1 MSTMS
6 QRLQQI
12 WYGQRKPP
20 WPLRG
25 LARLYAL
32 WLQLRPQTRVR
43 AQALPLLVIGNLVVG
58 GSGKTPLVLHLA
70 SFLAQRGLR
79 VAVIARVY
87 QGSARHVHVLSE
99 HSTAAQVGDEPLVLF
114 QQLDCPV
121 VVSRK
126 RRYAYDYI
134 VNNMPDIELIISD
147 DGLQH
152 GHFNADIGIGVVA
165 AGRGFGNARLLP
177 AGPLREPLSR
187 LAKLDYLVIKSA
199 HTAAAEQQCILPGYA
214 ASLPSQAVTMSIEL
228 RQAMRL
234 RDGCRQPL
242 SAFTQQ
248 AVNAVAAI
256 ADPESFFAGL
266 RAQGLKVTGHGLP
279 DHGQMPASLWRALP
293 ADRPLLI
300 TEKDAVKLSPERINA
315 AAPEIWSVRLH
326 TSLPQRFLDDLY
338 QHCKSLTCRAA

>member
-12 WYGQRKPP
+12 WYGQRPPP

-32 WLQLRPQTRVR
+32 WLQLRPQTPVR
-43 AQALPLLVIGNLVVG
+43 AQALPLLVVGNLVAG

-70 SFLAQRGLR
+70 RFLAQRGLR

-87 QGSARHVHVLSE
+87 QGSARHVHVLDE

-114 QQLDCPV
+114 QLLNCPV

-134 VNNMPDIELIISD
+134 VDNFPDIELIISD

-152 GHFNADIGIGVVA
+152 EHFKADIGIGVVA

-177 AGPLREPLSR
+177 AGPLREPLAR

-199 HTAAAEQQCILPGYA
+199 QSSATDQHCALPGWA
-214 ASLPSQAVTMSIEL
+214 APLPPYAVTMSIDL
-228 RQAMRL
+228 RQATRL
-234 RDGCRQPL
+234 RDGCQQPL
-242 SAFTQQ
+242 SAFAQQ
-248 AVNAVAAI
+248 AVTAVAAI
-256 ADPESFFAGL
+256 ADPDSFFAGL
-266 RAQGLKVTGHGLP
+266 RAQGLEVTGHGLP
-279 DHGQMPASLWRALP
+279 DHGKIPASLWRVLP

-300 TEKDAVKLSPERINA
+300 TEKDAVKLPPERISA

-326 TSLPQRFLDDLY
+326 TSLPQRFLDELY
-338 QHCKSLTCRAA
+338 QHCKNLTCRAA

>member
-1 MSTMS
+1 MS

-12 WYGQRKPP
+12 WYGQRSPP

-32 WLQLRPQTRVR
+32 WLQLRPQARVR
-43 AQALPLLVIGNLVVG
+43 AQTLPLLVVGNLVVG

-70 SFLAQRGLR
+70 RFLAQRGLR

-114 QQLDCPV
+114 RQLECPV

-134 VNNMPDIELIISD
+134 VNNIPDIELIISD

-152 GHFNADIGIGVVA
+152 GHFKADIGIGVVA

-187 LAKLDYLVIKSA
+187 LAELDYLVIKSSDRRSG
-199 HTAAAEQQCILPGYA
+199 EQQRALPGYA
-214 ASLPSQAVTMSIEL
+214 APPPPHAVMMSIDL
-228 RQAMRL
+228 SQVTRL
-234 RDGCRQPL
+234 RDGCQQPL
-242 SAFTQQ
+242 RAFAQQ
-248 AVNAVAAI
+248 AVTAVAAI
-256 ADPESFFAGL
+256 ADPESFFACL
-266 RAQGLKVTGHGLP
+266 RAQGLKVTGHALP
-279 DHGQMPASLWRALP
+279 DHGHVPASLWRALP
-293 ADRPLLI
+293 TDRPLLI